1 MFDIDS
7 SQNLAKDTDT
17 INTTIA
23 IKSGIWFLGNLAWLF
38 GIIDRSLDIFAQ
50 DCLSIVSITQLLI
63 TLFLSVCWL
72 SLKPN
77 WKKINRKPLNKVS

>member
-17 INTTIA
+17 TNATIA
-23 IKSGIWFLGNLAWLF
+23 IKSGIWFLGNVAWLF

-50 DCLSIVSITQLLI
+50 DCLSIISITQLLI

-77 WKKINRKPLNKVS
+77 WKKITRKPLKKVS

>member
-1 MFDIDS
+1 MFDIDL
-7 SQNLAKDTDT
+7 SQNLAKDTET
-17 INTTIA
+17 TNTTIA
-23 IKSGIWFLGNLAWLF
+23 IKSGIWFLGNVAWLF

-50 DCLSIVSITQLLI
+50 DCLSIISITQLLI

-77 WKKINRKPLNKVS
+77 WKGITRKPLKKVS

>member
-1 MFDIDS
+1 MFDIDL
-7 SQNLAKDTDT
+7 SQNLTKDTDT
-17 INTTIA
+17 TNTTIA
-23 IKSGIWFLGNLAWLF
+23 IKSGIWFLGNVAWLF

-50 DCLSIVSITQLLI
+50 DCLSIISITQLLI

-77 WKKINRKPLNKVS
+77 WKGITRKPLKKVS